1 MATWNKQIENQNFL
15 SPIGFKF
22 SLARFPKI
30 AYFAQSA
37 NIPSINVNVAN
48 QSTPLRGLPI
58 EGFAE
63 YDPFQLQ
70 FIIDEDLENFMI
82 LHNWLRGL
90 GTPDTVFER
99 SEYRTKMQ
107 ALFGNN
113 DLYADGTLTVL
124 NSNFNMNFNVVF
136 KDLFPIS
143 LSALEFNATI
153 DGTEYAMASVQFRYL
168 GYEIRQGELNTRDK
182 RLS

>member
-82 LHNWLRGL
+82 LHKPVPLEPLR
-90 GTPDTVFER
+90 R
-99 SEYRTKMQ
+99 IY
-107 ALFGNN
+107 
-113 DLYADGTLTVL
+113 
-124 NSNFNMNFNVVF
+124 
-136 KDLFPIS
+136 
-143 LSALEFNATI
+143 
-153 DGTEYAMASVQFRYL
+153 
-168 GYEIRQGELNTRDK
+168 
-182 RLS
+182 

>member
-15 SPIGFKF
+15 SPIGFRF
-22 SLARFPKI
+22 TLSRFPKV

-37 NIPSINVNVAN
+37 NIPALNINMAE
-48 QSTPLRGLPI
+48 QSTPLRSLPL
-58 EGFAE
+58 EGFAT
-63 YDPFQLQ
+63 YDPFNLS

-82 LHNWLRGL
+82 LHNWIRGVA
-90 GTPDTVFER
+90 TPDTVFER
-99 SEYRTKMQ
+99 SDYRAKME
-107 ALFGNN
+107 ALFGNA

-136 KDLFPIS
+136 KDLIPTG
-143 LSALEFNATI
+143 LSALDFNATI
-153 DGTEYAMASVQFRYL
+153 DGTEYAMATVSFRYL
-168 GYEIRQGELNTRDK
+168 AYEIRSGEGGVDK